1 KASLE
6 AEITIYADK
15 YNYKLLEKLGNELRF
30 LLISSKADLKVIE
43 ESTSSSIAANILG
56 LLIEI
61 TKIEEPKCERCW
73 HRSST
78 VGDNPQ
84 YKDICSRCVE
94 NITTE
99 AGESREFA

>member
-1 KASLE
+1 MKLKRNEDVIKASLE

-61 TKIEEPKCERCW
+61 TKIEEPKCEDVG
-73 HRSST
+73 T
-78 VGDNPQ
+78 VARLLGIILNT
-84 YKDICSRCVE
+84 KIFVVAVLR
-94 NITTE
+94 I
-99 AGESREFA
+99 